1 MSLVHFPRAHRNAQA
16 PILALM
22 DLQQEY
28 LAEGRAYFIEDLD
41 ECLGNCERLLD
52 AARARGLPVAHFR
65 QLLPGPYFNECSALS
80 GWIERFRPQP
90 SEAVYQRDVP
100 SGYSSE
106 FFHSFMEA
114 MDQPEVFL
122 AGLSADR
129 SCLSTIIQAVH
140 FGHRITFVADASA
153 SEHIGGRSA
162 SDSHAFMIDL
172 ISEYCDV
179 VSTDDVIERFSRA
192 DPRRWRAMGG

>member
-1 MSLVHFPRAHRNAQA
+1 MSLVQFPRTHRHAQA

-28 LAEGRAYFIEDLD
+28 VAEGRAYFIEGLD
-41 ECLGNCERLLD
+41 ECLHNCGRLLE
-52 AARARGLPVAHFR
+52 AARGRGLPVAHFR

-80 GWIERFRPQP
+80 AWIEQFRPQP

-106 FFHSFMEA
+106 FFQSFMEA
-114 MDQPEVFL
+114 MEQPEVFL

-129 SCLSTIIQAVH
+129 SCLSTIIHAVH
-140 FGHRITFVADASA
+140 LGHRVTFVADASA
-153 SEHIGGRSA
+153 SEHIGARSA
-162 SDSHAFMIDL
+162 GDSHAFMIDL

-179 VSTDDVIERFSRA
+179 VCTDDVLDRFSHA